1 MAERALLWV
10 CRGKSDEVAMMGEP
24 KFSRSRTQTPTH
36 PWKQA
41 RIDEEHALKEKYG
54 LKKTGGMREIW
65 REKSALRRHRNQAMK
80 LIGRVD
86 ASEGHY
92 AKEKDQL
99 LESLF
104 SKGLLVSGADIG
116 DVLEINVEHMLS
128 RRLQSVV
135 YYRGLAPSMRAAR
148 NLIVHGHIRIG
159 NQRLT
164 VPGYHIIKE
173 EEEHLQYS
181 SNSPYADPD
190 HPFRK
195 DIDQRRLSASE
206 EDEGGFVQEDDG
218 PSEKFVEQIK
228 KGAEAAPTVDDT
240 IPKEVE

>member
-1 MAERALLWV
+1 
-10 CRGKSDEVAMMGEP
+10 MGEP

-99 LESLF
+99 LESLS

-159 NQRLT
+159 NQRMT

-181 SNSPYADPD
+181 SNSPYANPD

-206 EDEGGFVQEDDG
+206 EGEGGFVQEDDG
-218 PSEKFVEQIK
+218 ASEKFVEQIK